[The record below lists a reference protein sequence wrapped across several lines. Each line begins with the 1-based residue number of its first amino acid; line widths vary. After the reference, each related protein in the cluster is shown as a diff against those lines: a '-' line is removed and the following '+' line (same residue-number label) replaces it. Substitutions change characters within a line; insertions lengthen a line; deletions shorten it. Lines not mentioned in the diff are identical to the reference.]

1 LFELSRIRLVS
12 VGPPGARY
20 EDVLIDLS
28 GAGQPVRYRQPT
40 LFGNPPLRPSPASVL
55 LLENGGGKSVLIKL
69 IFSVMLPGRRQVVG
83 TTNTRVLEKFVA
95 ADDVSHVIL
104 EWMHSETGKLLITGK
119 VSEWRDRAVSADAGK
134 LEDKWYSF
142 RPQSAA
148 DLNSISL
155 VKDGRKLTTAACL
168 DQLQASCDAYASMEF
183 FRTKVHDDW
192 TAHLGTLGLDPE
204 LFRYQREMNAGE
216 GDAADA
222 FTFPTDRA
230 FVEFLL
236 KAVLPQD
243 ELGDVADA
251 VQTHAST
258 LAKRADLV
266 LERDFL
272 AELLGLLDPLAE
284 AEEADA
290 VAREAAALSEQ
301 KLYVFAAAIS
311 RRAETQ
317 RGFIAERES
326 HAKELQDC
334 IDIISREHAEAEDLK
349 VTLERAAAEIRLAD
363 AIRELASA
371 KEAEEECVAV
381 SEAWGIVELLV
392 RWGRCSEAVTAAQR
406 VIGEREQAATPA
418 LNALNAAARALRRAL
433 MATASEADRSAETEL
448 GLAAETGLELAANE
462 KRYREFLRVSAEA
475 RAQASAR
482 ADRVE
487 EILGA
492 VRQARES
499 GLLAP
504 SITAAE
510 AHASCGSALKQASST
525 LESASELQE
534 QLDERWEQ
542 AQQAQAK
549 TAAAVSIAEGISQTA
564 AGHLARAVE
573 RTEQLAGLARLAELI
588 DVDVVNLDSDAEVLV
603 ELLKQDRLAAE
614 RKQLTL
620 AVETASDERA
630 RQALGGSARLLPPS
644 SDAVRVQELLQSRG
658 IDCWTGWDYIAGI
671 PDPAKRQLIVRANQL
686 VLGGVVLN
694 DAGELDEARD
704 VLDRT
709 GTRLTSIVPV
719 TATEMMD
726 SDVLVTLASGDN
738 SWAYFVVSPHRALFD
753 PEAAEAELAA
763 LEQRHRHHI
772 ALLDE
777 ISAKRD
783 GDLELTAQIRQWR
796 SDFPP
801 GELERLASADKEARD
816 KLAVAKDAAGK
827 GEISLAALQAERQG
841 NRDRLPALSS
851 ELGALGDRH
860 RVLGDLARG
869 ERALAGL
876 ERERAEAEAA
886 ADAQDKLGEAAQ
898 AIMETLG
905 ETQQWHRIAANSHSA
920 SAQRARSE
928 LSQIPAVAEISED
941 KPVPADP
948 VQTLRDRFD
957 QADKA
962 YKRVQVGEDL
972 RDVLTA
978 AQARLSAVEEEM
990 TRSSIDTQRRAERLL
1005 ASVDG
1010 IDIESRTAARA
1021 RAQARQV
1028 QAAEREA
1035 AAQQAVADRNADLKH
1050 IRKPRVHRQLPEQPT
1065 EITRAGELVRLAAI
1079 AVTELEAHEEN
1090 LTRDRNN
1097 LQKQLSGLSGS
1108 LAGFEALSTAMN
1120 ASVPAGAVPPG
1131 EPYDQVLAEAQ
1142 RTHRGLMAD
1151 VGEHAAKVKDAAA
1164 RVSQAADKVAEC
1176 VTSSH
1181 YEKLA
1186 TSVKEQ
1192 IARTARVELPKHA
1205 ATWLG
1210 DLAPRLRTVDDDLN
1224 QVERHRGSLVI
1235 RLQGL
1240 VDQAL
1245 RTLTRAQRMSKL
1257 PASLGDWSGE
1267 EFLRI
1272 KFTFL
1277 EGEALRQRL
1286 GEVIDE
1292 AAMGKDAAGKPV
1304 LRDGL
1309 SILFRGV
1316 AAAVPQGFRVDM
1328 LKPDSVLRN
1337 ERVPIAGVHDV
1348 FSGGQQLTAAIVLY
1362 CTMAALRANERGR
1375 VANPHS
1381 GVLFLDNPIGTA
1393 SAGYLLDIQGGVA
1406 AALGVQLIY
1415 TTGLF
1420 DAEVLAGFPVLVR
1433 LRNDADIRANRRY
1446 LKVEQSV
1453 NTHWESLAEPDET
1466 ARIAATRMIVR
1477 QRRELNGTPRE

>member
-1 LFELSRIRLVS
+1 
-12 VGPPGARY
+12 
-20 EDVLIDLS
+20 
-28 GAGQPVRYRQPT
+28 
-40 LFGNPPLRPSPASVL
+40 
-55 LLENGGGKSVLIKL
+55 
-69 IFSVMLPGRRQVVG
+69 MLPGRRQVVG
-83 TTNTRVLEKFVA
+83 TSNTRVLEKFVA

-119 VSEWRDRAVSADAGK
+119 VSEWRDRAVSTDAGK
-134 LEDKWYSF
+134 LEDRWYSF
-142 RPQSAA
+142 RPQSAN
-148 DLNSISL
+148 DLNSLSL
-155 VKDGRKLTTAACL
+155 AKDGRKLTTAAYL
-168 DQLQASCDAYASMEF
+168 DRLQASCDAHASMEF

-204 LFRYQREMNAGE
+204 LFRYQRAMNAGE

-222 FTFPTDRA
+222 FTFTTDRA

-251 VQTHAST
+251 VQTHAAT
-258 LAKRADLV
+258 LAKREDLV

-284 AEEADA
+284 AEAADA
-290 VAREAAALSEQ
+290 VAREEAALSAK
-301 KLYVFAAAIS
+301 KLHAFAAAIS
-311 RRAETQ
+311 RRVET

-326 HAKELQDC
+326 HAKELQAS
-334 IDIISREHAEAEDLK
+334 IDSISQERAEAEDVK

-363 AIRELASA
+363 ASRELASA
-371 KEAEEECVAV
+371 KGEEQERVAV
-381 SEAWGIVELLV
+381 SDAWSIVELLV
-392 RWGRCSEAVTAAQR
+392 RRGRCSEAVTAAQR

-418 LNALNAAARALRRAL
+418 LNALNAAAKTLRRAL
-433 MATASEADRSAETEL
+433 MATASEAETSAETEL
-448 GLAAETGLELAANE
+448 RLATEAGLELAADE
-462 KRYREFLRVSAEA
+462 ERYREFLRASAEA
-475 RAQASAR
+475 QAQANR
-482 ADRVE
+482 WTERIE
-487 EILGA
+487 EICGA
-492 VRQARES
+492 VRQARKS
-499 GLLAP
+499 GLLAVG
-504 SITAAE
+504 TTVAE
-510 AHASCGSALKQASST
+510 AHASSGSALEGASNT
-525 LESASELQE
+525 LDNASELQE
-534 QLDERWEQ
+534 QLDGRWEQ

-549 TAAAVSIAEGISQTA
+549 TSAAVSIAEGISKTA
-564 AGHLARAVE
+564 AGHLAQAAE
-573 RTEQLAGLARLAELI
+573 RTERLASLARLAELI
-588 DVDVVNLDSDAEVLV
+588 DVDIVNLDSDAEVLV
-603 ELLKQDRLAAE
+603 ELLERDRVATE

-620 AVETASDERA
+620 AVETAGDERA
-630 RQALGGSARLLPPS
+630 RQALSGSTRLLPPP
-644 SDAVRVQELLQSRG
+644 SDAVRVQELLQAEG
-658 IDCWTGWDYIAGI
+658 IACWTGWDYIAGI
-671 PDPAKRQLIVRANQL
+671 PDPVKRQLIVRANQL

-694 DAGELDEARD
+694 DARKLDEARD
-704 VLDRT
+704 VLT
-709 GTRLTSIVPV
+709 KAGTQLTSIVPV
-719 TATEMMD
+719 TATEMMG

-753 PEAAEAELAA
+753 PEAAEAELAE
-763 LEQRHRHHI
+763 LEQRHKRHV
-772 ALLDE
+772 AMLDM
-777 ISAKRD
+777 ISAKRVA
-783 GDLELTAQIRQWR
+783 DLELTAQLRQWR

-816 KLAVAKDAAGK
+816 QLAIAQDAAEA
-827 GEISLAALQAERQG
+827 GEVFLATLRAERQG
-841 NRDRLPALSS
+841 NRDRLPALHS
-851 ELGALGDRH
+851 EIRALEDRH
-860 RVLGDLARG
+860 RVLGELARD
-869 ERALAGL
+869 ERAVAGL

-886 ADAQDKLGEAAQ
+886 AEEQDKLAEAVQ
-898 AIMETLG
+898 ATMRTLS
-905 ETQQWHRIAANSHSA
+905 ETQQLHRIAANSHSA
-920 SAQRARSE
+920 SAQRVRSE
-928 LSQIPAVAEISED
+928 LSQIPADEEITQDE
-941 KPVPADP
+941 PVPTDP

-972 RDVLTA
+972 RDLLAA
-978 AQARLSAVEEEM
+978 AQAQLTAVQEEM
-990 TRSSIDTQRRAERLL
+990 TRSSTDTQQRAEKLL

-1021 RAQARQV
+1021 RAKSGQV
-1028 QAAEREA
+1028 QAATRLA

-1050 IRKPRVHRQLPEQPT
+1050 VPKPHVRRQLPEHPT
-1065 EITRAGELVRLAAI
+1065 EITRAEELVRLAAM
-1079 AVTELEAHEEN
+1079 AVTELEAHREN
-1090 LTRDRNN
+1090 LTRDHNH

-1108 LAGFEALSTAMN
+1108 LAGFEGLATAMA
-1120 ASVPAGAVPPG
+1120 ASVPADQVPPG
-1131 EPYDQVLAEAQ
+1131 EPYLQDLAEAQ
-1142 RTHRGLMAD
+1142 RAHRALMTE
-1151 VGEHAAKVKDAAA
+1151 VSEHTAKVKETATM
-1164 RVSQAADKVAEC
+1164 VSRAADKVAEC
-1176 VTSSH
+1176 VSSSH

-1186 TSVKEQ
+1186 TPVKEQ
-1192 IARTARVELPKHA
+1192 IGRTARVELPKHA

-1272 KFTFL
+1272 KFTFF

-1292 AAMGKDAAGKPV
+1292 AAMGKDATGKPV

-1316 AAAVPQGFRVDM
+1316 AAAVPQGFRADM

-1337 ERVPIAGVHDV
+1337 ERVPIVGVHDV

-1415 TTGLF
+1415 TTPLF

-1446 LKVEQSV
+1446 LTVEQSV
-1453 NTHWESLAEPDET
+1453 SMHWESLAEPDEA
-1466 ARIAATRMIVR
+1466 ARISATKMIVR